1 MAEAPLPVPSK
12 RKDRLKW
19 IIPIALAMMVVCVGC
34 FFILAIGLVSRGELT
49 ASAVGTD
56 FRLWSINDRTQTGV
70 ALQRS
75 YAVQRA
81 DKQCEQFDVTFL
93 IWKPGLSIENKSY
106 DDCG

>member
-1 MAEAPLPVPSK
+1 MT
-12 RKDRLKW
+12 
-19 IIPIALAMMVVCVGC
+19 VVCVGC
-34 FFILAIGLVSRGELT
+34 FFFLVIGLVSRGELT

-75 YAVQRA
+75 YGVQQA
-81 DKQCEQFDVTFL
+81 DKACTHFEVTFL
-93 IWKPGLSIENKSY
+93 LWKPSLSIDNKAY